1 MSVYVMGEFRQRAA
15 AIAAIRGLRE
25 TGLGPADLDLFS
37 EEPVLLPK
45 GLLDRPSHMSLI
57 SVLGAIALGA
67 GATGFVYYS
76 QHDYALVTGGMPIFS
91 FWATGVITYEMTMLG
106 AMVATFGWFL
116 WESGLLRKRD
126 KSAPVPIVDP
136 GAMRL
141 RVRCSPAQAGRAGEI
156 MSGAGAIQIE
166 RRDA

>member
-1 MSVYVMGEFRQRAA
+1 MSVYVTAEFRQLAA
-15 AIAAIRGLRE
+15 AAAAIRGLRE
-25 TGLGPADLDLFS
+25 SGWGPADLDLFS
-37 EEPVLLPK
+37 EEPVLLPR
-45 GLLDRPSHMSLI
+45 GLLDRPSHMSLV
-57 SVLGAIALGA
+57 SVLGAIALGSA
-67 GATGFVYYS
+67 ATGFVYYS

-106 AMVATFGWFL
+106 AMVATFAWFL

-126 KSAPVPIVDP
+126 KSVPVPLVDP

-141 RVRCSPAQAGRAGEI
+141 RVRCDASQAARAGEI

-166 RRDA
+166 RREA